1 MKTINL
7 NLNINTK
14 PKCLID
20 ITYEISRQVENS
32 KIKNGLCSLF
42 IQHTSASLIIQENAD
57 PSVLRDIESFFRR
70 LVSED
75 ENLYE
80 HNSEGPDD
88 MPAHIRSLLTNTSL
102 SIPIINSKLTLG
114 VWQGI
119 YLYEHRNRSYVRK
132 VIVNIMGE

>member
-14 PKCLID
+14 QKCLID

-102 SIPIINSKLTLG
+102 SIPITNSK
-114 VWQGI
+114 
-119 YLYEHRNRSYVRK
+119 
-132 VIVNIMGE
+132 

>member
-7 NLNINTK
+7 NLNIKTK

-70 LVSED
+70 LISED

-102 SIPIINSKLTLG
+102 SIPIINSKLMLG

>member
-102 SIPIINSKLTLG
+102 SIPIINSKLVLG
-114 VWQGI
+114 TWQGI
-119 YLYEHRNRSYVRK
+119 YLYEHRNHDYVRK
-132 VIVNIMGE
+132 VIVNIFGE

>member
-7 NLNINTK
+7 NLNIKTK

-102 SIPIINSKLTLG
+102 SIPIINSKLMLG